1 MTPRSRSLPA
11 ILTLS
16 LVAMLFA
23 PAAVAQTQ
31 FDDFATPPFAY
42 DNVQGEWINLETQ
55 LIEPILVTSDGDSV
69 VVANDADNRL
79 VVFDAGLNGIKAE
92 VVLGQG
98 IASLAEN
105 PYADAPEIWVSMR
118 HQSSVMIV
126 DSRSWRVRNVLRPPL
141 PAVGVGGAD
150 TPGGIAFADGKAFV
164 AASSSDAL
172 EVYDAVTK
180 THVATIPLTLTH
192 NQLASDMARPYAVV
206 ADTSADPARIHVLS
220 QISGNQSMPLFAP
233 ANQIDLVID
242 LNNFAGVSLPDF
254 DIMTVDASSHAIL
267 NHTTDVGTLLMGM
280 ELHPSTG
287 QLIVSNMDSKNG
299 QFIGEGSFAGGE
311 VVENLITLATPG
323 GSSHTYVSTETPTT
337 AANVVMPT
345 DIAIDAHGRVFVAGY
360 ASKNIGV
367 FDSAGAAVGVLGAGS
382 GPRGVAVDPAG
393 QRLYCLNRADN
404 SVWLFDVSS
413 AGSLPSG
420 PGRKAFMPDPTF
432 TGVKVGRKIFLDPA
446 NSGAGTAGCF
456 SCHPDLR
463 KDGLT
468 WDLSKYF
475 ENTVG
480 HTYTNLPTW
489 KDRKGP
495 MVTQDLRSLE
505 DVPPYHWRGEQ
516 PDLDAFNGA
525 FVDLLKG
532 TELGPKRFELMKE
545 YVFSAVYPPNPRQ
558 QLNRNFTAAADD
570 GVVGFSTLN
579 SDGSPENPRTCL
591 DCHALPTGTDA
602 SITDTMMTTPASGL
616 AIKTTQLRGMWTK
629 TFSLANI
636 DEANPPNFVLASS
649 SVVPVPGSGVFHSGI
664 VDDPDEFVDIFFPG
678 LLQADRDDIK
688 EFMRE
693 FDSGLAPSTMYS
705 ERLDST
711 TVGVTQVPYLMD
723 QAENSNCDLVMI
735 GRYRVGQNW
744 NDVSVWYDT
753 TLATP
758 VFVADDSTVGPFSWT
773 QIQSVAASGNAEL
786 LVLGVPYWSG
796 ERIAL
801 DRDRDGIYNVDEIN
815 FPGGPL
821 DPTNP
826 DTDGDGLWDGY
837 DPVPLGIPNPMVPG
851 APIPSTPTEVFA
863 TTNSMKITYTTDVL
877 SLTRIEYGTT
887 TAYGQF
893 EGDPFPQVPGD
904 QTNHW
909 KRKHTAFL
917 RLLEDGKPYH
927 FRIHTIGQNGQTAVT
942 PDMTTTMFLAD
953 HFPNVRV
960 ESMSLAGVRTGVQVA
975 YTADVTVVDN
985 QGNPVPNAQ
994 VTARLTTYNGTN
1006 VGTQAVLQA
1015 TANAAGIAQLA
1026 FASVTHAAG
1035 DTVVFDVPMTIDFS
1049 GTPVSGVLDPSGALF
1064 FAWPEGPSMITDVA
1078 P

>member
-1 MTPRSRSLPA
+1 MTPRARSLPA
-11 ILTLS
+11 IFTLS
-16 LVAMLFA
+16 LVVAVFA
-23 PAAVAQTQ
+23 PTAAAQTQ
-31 FDDFATPPFAY
+31 FDDFTTPPFAY

-55 LIEPILVTSDGDSV
+55 LIEPILVTSNGESV

-79 VVFDAGLNGIKAE
+79 VVFNAALSTIKTE

-105 PYADAPEIWVSMR
+105 PYSDVPEIWVSMR
-118 HQSSVMIV
+118 HQSAVMVV
-126 DSRSWRVRNVLRPPL
+126 DTRTWQVRNVLRPPL

-150 TPGGIAFADGKAFV
+150 TPGGIAFAEGKAFV
-164 AASSSDAL
+164 AASSTDAV
-172 EVYDAVTK
+172 EVYDAITK

-192 NQLASDMARPYAVV
+192 NQLASEMARPYAVV
-206 ADTSADPARIHVLS
+206 VDTSADPDQVHVLS

-233 ANQIDLVID
+233 AGPVDLVID
-242 LNNFAGVSLPDF
+242 LNNFAGFSLPDF
-254 DIMTVDASSHAIL
+254 DIMTIDGSSHAIL
-267 NHTTDVGTLLMGM
+267 SRTTEVGTLLFGM
-280 ELHPSTG
+280 ERHPTTG

-311 VVENLITLATPG
+311 VVENLLTFATAG
-323 GSSHTYVSTETPTT
+323 GSSHTYISTETPTT

-345 DIAIDAHGRVFVAGY
+345 DIAVDAVGRVYVAGY

-367 FDSAGAAVGVLGAGS
+367 FDAAGAALGVIAAGS
-382 GPRGVAVDPAG
+382 GPRGLALDPSG
-393 QRLYCLNRADN
+393 KTLYCFNRADN
-404 SVWLFDVSS
+404 SVWSFDVSS
-413 AGSLPSG
+413 PTSLPSG
-420 PGRKAFMPDPTF
+420 AIHKAFMHDPTF
-432 TGVKVGRKIFLDPA
+432 TGVKIGRKIFLDPS

-475 ENTVG
+475 ENSVG

-489 KDRKGP
+489 KDQKGP

-532 TELGPKRFELMKE
+532 TELGPRRFELMKE
-545 YVFSAVYPPNPRQ
+545 YVFSSVYPPNPQ
-558 QLNRNFTAAADD
+558 QQMNRNFTQAASD

-579 SDGSPENPRTCL
+579 SDGSEQNPRTCL
-591 DCHALPTGTDA
+591 DCHALPTGSDA

-616 AIKTTQLRGMWTK
+616 SIKTAQLRGMWTK
-629 TFSLANI
+629 TFSLSNI
-636 DEANPPNFVLASS
+636 DESNPPNFGLASV
-649 SVVPVPGSGVFHSGI
+649 SVVPVPGTGVFHSGI
-664 VDDPDEFVDIFFPG
+664 IDDPDEFVEIFFPG
-678 LLQADRDDIK
+678 ILQSERDDIK

-693 FDSGLAPSTMYS
+693 FDSGLAPATMYS
-705 ERLDST
+705 ERLDVNT
-711 TVGVTQVPYLMD
+711 LAATQVPYLMD
-723 QAENSNCDLVMI
+723 QAENTNCDLVMI
-735 GRYRVGQNW
+735 GRYRVGSTW

-753 TLATP
+753 TQTTP
-758 VFVADDSTVGPFSWT
+758 VFIADDSTIGPFTWA
-773 QIQSVAASGNAEL
+773 QIQGAVAASAAEL

-801 DRDRDGIYNVDEIN
+801 DRDRDGIYNVDELN
-815 FPGGPL
+815 FSGGPL

-837 DPVPLGIPNPMVPG
+837 DPLPLTFPNPVVPG
-851 APIPSTPTEVFA
+851 APVPSTPTEVFA
-863 TTNSMKITYTTDVL
+863 TTNSIKITYTTDVL

-893 EGDPFPQVPGD
+893 EGDPFPQIPGD
-904 QTNHW
+904 ETNHW

-942 PDMTTTMFLAD
+942 PDMTTAMFLAD
-953 HFPNVRV
+953 HFDNVRV
-960 ESMSLAGVRTGVQVA
+960 DSMSLAGVRTGADVA

-985 QGNPVPNAQ
+985 QGNLIPNAQ
-994 VTARLTTYNGTN
+994 VTARLTTYNGLN
-1006 VGTQAVLQA
+1006 IGTQTTLQA
-1015 TANAAGIAQLA
+1015 TTNAGGVAQLA
-1026 FASVTHAAG
+1026 FAAVTHAAG
-1035 DTVVFDVPMTIDFS
+1035 DTVVFDVPMTIDFGGS
-1049 GTPVSGVLDPSGALF
+1049 SVAGVVDPTGTA